1 VKTGNAL
8 SHHWRYFPTRL
19 LARGPVC
26 ANRRRGFGWFEKGG
40 LPSPAP
46 APHTTPRRAMRRH
59 AAARVIGGAL
69 RLSRPS
75 ALPLGSCSPG
85 PSVGPRSR
93 GFAAVAAPLHH
104 GGGAGALRRW
114 VAPSALRAFQAR
126 PYAAAASGPPSTA
139 PTPNAR
145 MQDEFVSGTS
155 AAYLESLEDQFRE
168 DPNSVPASWASLL
181 RQMGASARPPRPR
194 RARDRPSGAP
204 TRSIRRLVA
213 DAARRARAP
222 GSRARPSLA
231 TPAVRRKK

>member
-1 VKTGNAL
+1 
-8 SHHWRYFPTRL
+8 
-19 LARGPVC
+19 
-26 ANRRRGFGWFEKGG
+26 
-40 LPSPAP
+40 
-46 APHTTPRRAMRRH
+46 MRRH

-181 RQMGASARPPRPR
+181 RQMGASARTPAPSTRARPPERRPDPIDTTPRPR
-194 RARDRPSGAP
+194 RRP
-204 TRSIRRLVA
+204 TRPRPGVPRPT
-213 DAARRARAP
+213 ARVPRDPRGP
-222 GSRARPSLA
+222 ME
-231 TPAVRRKK
+231 KK